1 MITNIQFRTTNI
13 SRTISKL
20 LLSLVF
26 ILLFSNSSKSQVYN
40 DQMFKI
46 SKVLNLV
53 NTFYVDT
60 VNQPKLAEEA
70 IVGMLKYLDPH
81 SMYISKEE
89 VEEMNEPLQGNFE
102 GVGVQFN
109 ILNDTIIV
117 VSPIAGGPSEKVGI
131 QAGDRFVT
139 INGKNV
145 AGIGIKN
152 QDVVDKLRGAKGTTV
167 DVGMKRRG
175 IKEIL
180 DFRITRDKI
189 PIYSL
194 DASYMINNEVGYIK
208 LNRFAATTME
218 EYYKA
223 VEKLKAKGAKNLIFD
238 LQGNSGGYLNIAID
252 LADEFLKED
261 KLIVYTEGTHS
272 PKEQYKSTNKGNFQ
286 DGRVIFLID
295 EGSASASEIV
305 TGAIQ
310 DWDRGLIIGRRS
322 FGKGLV
328 QRPFNLPDGS
338 MIRLTIARY
347 YTPTGRLIQK
357 SYEGGYNDYSRDLVN
372 RYNKGELLNE
382 DSIHFP
388 DSLKFKTMLYK
399 RNVYGGGGIMPD
411 IFVAIDTTSI
421 SEYYRNIVR
430 KGVLNKFVLTYTDKN
445 RKDILAKYPT
455 FEEYKAKFD
464 VSEEILNLL
473 IADGEKEKITFV
485 KEDFDKAKSLIQTQ
499 IKALIARDVW
509 DSSEFYEI
517 FNVENNALTEAIKV
531 ISDPV
536 QYKKI
541 LEKSK

>member
-1 MITNIQFRTTNI
+1 
-13 SRTISKL
+13 
-20 LLSLVF
+20 
-26 ILLFSNSSKSQVYN
+26 
-40 DQMFKI
+40 
-46 SKVLNLV
+46 
-53 NTFYVDT
+53 
-60 VNQPKLAEEA
+60 
-70 IVGMLKYLDPH
+70 
-81 SMYISKEE
+81 
-89 VEEMNEPLQGNFE
+89 MNEPLQGNFE

-175 IKEIL
+175 TKEIL

-357 SYEGGYNDYSRDLVN
+357 SYEEGYNDYSRDLVN

-411 IFVAIDTTSI
+411 IFVPIDTTSI
-421 SEYYRNIVR
+421 SDYYRNIVR

-455 FEEYKAKFD
+455 FEEFKTKFD
-464 VSEEILNLL
+464 VSDEILNAL

-485 KEDFDKAKSLIQTQ
+485 KEDFEKAKSLIQTQ